1 MILDTY
7 WPEEETVWGLRRGR
21 ILGKISFTVRN
32 WTLFSQGPPEYLITV
47 GFLGLSEKGPH
58 SVRISDKG
66 GGLHQVIPANFA
78 VQGAATDL

>member
-32 WTLFSQGPPEYLITV
+32 GTLFSQSTPEYLITV
-47 GFLGLSEKGPH
+47 GFLGLSEKGPL
-58 SVRISDKG
+58 SVRISDRG
-66 GGLHQVIPANFA
+66 RGLLQVIPANFA